1 MGQFM
6 IRRTFYALVTLF
18 ILSLT
23 IFTVVRLTGDPV
35 TLLAEPGARAED
47 LDRVRVEW
55 GLDRPWPIQYLAFA
69 KNIFTGQLGKSFNYQ
84 MPVST
89 LYFQRLPNS
98 LELALAATLIS
109 FFIGIPAGIISAA
122 RVNSG
127 WDSFGKVVALL
138 GLSIPGFWLGLVMI
152 LTFSV
157 WLHWLP
163 TSGQGGWRN
172 LIMPAVALG
181 WYFAAS
187 LLRLTRSSML
197 EVLRSEY
204 VKLARLK
211 GLPGYVVLAV
221 YIRRFHMRPSLYLDC
236 LAFGMVLVGYAVTAG
251 GFLLQLPV
259 EHNVSAIELTWNFTT
274 LNVALMTAGIFLLF
288 RNLQPERGNSL
299 PWRLTADIS
308 RKSYGIYLA
317 HIILLNAMH
326 TALAARIP
334 NAFLRLPTIA
344 LATFVTT
351 YLAIKILSLLPKSK
365 FLIG

>member
-6 IRRTFYALVTLF
+6 MRRTLYAIVTLF

-47 LDRVRVEW
+47 LDRVRTEW
-55 GLDRPWPIQYLAFA
+55 GLDRPWPVQYLAFV
-69 KNIFTGQLGKSFNYQ
+69 KNVFTGQLGKSFNYE

-109 FFIGIPAGIISAA
+109 FFIGIPAGIVSAV
-122 RVNSG
+122 RVNSI
-127 WDSFGKVVALL
+127 WDNFGKIVALL
-138 GLSIPGFWLGLVMI
+138 GLSVPGFWLGLVLI
-152 LTFSV
+152 LVFSV

-163 TSGQGGWRN
+163 TSGQGGWQH
-172 LIMPAVALG
+172 LIMPALALG

-197 EVLRSEY
+197 EVLRTEY

-221 YIRRFHMRPSLYLDC
+221 HAFKNALIPVLTLAGVNLVVMINAAVIIEVIFAWPGIGRLLYEGIFQRD
-236 LAFGMVLVGYAVTAG
+236 FPLVQGV
-251 GFLLQLPV
+251 V
-259 EHNVSAIELTWNFTT
+259 ME
-274 LNVALMTAGIFLLF
+274 AGIMIVLINLIIDLLYAYIDP
-288 RNLQPERGNSL
+288 RI
-299 PWRLTADIS
+299 RL
-308 RKSYGIYLA
+308 
-317 HIILLNAMH
+317 
-326 TALAARIP
+326 
-334 NAFLRLPTIA
+334 
-344 LATFVTT
+344 
-351 YLAIKILSLLPKSK
+351 SK
-365 FLIG
+365 